1 MQRRAFL
8 KTTAA
13 SALVPLLPLAGTA
26 QTAPAAQSKA
36 DAFRSRIKP
45 ITKQEHDERIARA
58 QQLMKEQ
65 NIDVMFFEGGTSLNY
80 FTGSRWGRSERLFA
94 MMLAQTGDPEFIAP
108 RFEDMRAREQVGTYR
123 LFLWRENESPYVAL
137 MNFLKK
143 HNCST
148 GVLGI
153 EETVRYFVVEGIK
166 KICPSVD
173 LVSGT
178 PVTAGCRSVKSDH
191 EIELIQIGNDITK
204 EVYQTAVT
212 RLKEGMTE
220 RDFASVISQLYS
232 EYGVNGGALVL
243 FGEASASAHGLEKP
257 QTLKENQ
264 IVLMDGGCTV
274 EGYESDVTRTIC
286 FGTPTAEMQKVFD
299 IVLKAQNAGLAA
311 AKPEVPAERID
322 FAARKVIA
330 DAGFGPGFRFFTHR
344 LGHGIGMDGHEWYY
358 LVPGSKRAVVARNM
372 FSNEPGIY
380 QLGKFGI
387 RIEDEMLITED
398 GAKILLPRAQSLDTM
413 FTA

>member
-1 MQRRAFL
+1 MHRRTFL
-8 KTTAA
+8 KSTAA
-13 SALVPLLPLAGTA
+13 GALVPLLPLSAAA
-26 QTAPAAQSKA
+26 QTSPSFQSKL
-36 DAFRSRIKP
+36 DAFRGRIKP
-45 ITKQEHDERIARA
+45 ITKEERGSRIAHA
-58 QQLMKEQ
+58 QQLMKDQ
-65 NIDVMFFEGGTSLNY
+65 NIDVMFFEGGSSLSY
-80 FTGSRWGRSERLFA
+80 FTGARWGRSERLFA
-94 MMLAQTGDPEFIAP
+94 MMLGQTGDPEFIAP
-108 RFEDMRAREQVGTYR
+108 RFEDMRAREQVGAFKLY
-123 LFLWRENESPYVAL
+123 LWRENESPYIAL
-137 MNFLKK
+137 KNFLKG
-143 HNCST
+143 HNAST

-153 EETVRYFVVEGIK
+153 EETTRFFIVDGIK
-166 KICPSVD
+166 KACPSVD

-212 RLKEGMTE
+212 RLKDGMSE
-220 RDFASVISQLYS
+220 KEFAGIISQLYS
-232 EYGVNGGALVL
+232 DYGVNGGALVL

-257 QTLKENQ
+257 QILKENQ

-286 FGTPTAEMQKVFD
+286 FGTPTADMQKVFD
-299 IVLKAQNAGLAA
+299 IVLKAQNAALAA
-311 AKPEVPAERID
+311 AKPGVPADVID
-322 FAARKVIA
+322 YAARKVIS
-330 DAGFGPGFRFFTHR
+330 DAGYGPGFRFFTHR

-358 LVPGSKRAVVARNM
+358 LVSGNKRAVVARNM

-387 RIEDEMLITED
+387 RIEDEMLITEN

-413 FTA
+413 FAA